1 MSTAN
6 THFAHGCAVV
16 MMMALGVGLPA
27 VADTDTDTQAIK
39 SLIAAYA
46 SSIDRAD
53 TKSADQLF
61 SNAPEV
67 TFIHPRGEEHGR
79 EQIETNV
86 YRNLMGATFSERR
99 LTPKDIAVHV
109 YGETAWSE
117 FNWDFVAKVR
127 KDGSAALLLA
137 RVPACT
143 GTRPAAGAA
152 LEMLLRPR
160 KKSCVVR
167 RFPDRR
173 FILRS
178 ARGALSP
185 RWRGTARSGCDKGG
199 LPERPGGQRTGVKGW
214 PCFRSRF
221 VPPGA
226 DPSARR
232 LARSALAH
240 RRL

>member
-1 MSTAN
+1 MSIGRLSDEQLNKEQQMSTAN

-27 VADTDTDTQAIK
+27 VADTDADTQAIK

-109 YGETAWSE
+109 YDDTAWSE

-127 KDGSAALLLA
+127 TDGSDVHSQG
-137 RVPACT
+137 RETQIYHRENGQWRIVHVHYSGVPVT
-143 GTRPAAGAA
+143 GT
-152 LEMLLRPR
+152 
-160 KKSCVVR
+160 
-167 RFPDRR
+167 
-173 FILRS
+173 
-178 ARGALSP
+178 
-185 RWRGTARSGCDKGG
+185 
-199 LPERPGGQRTGVKGW
+199 
-214 PCFRSRF
+214 
-221 VPPGA
+221 
-226 DPSARR
+226 
-232 LARSALAH
+232 
-240 RRL
+240 